1 MLDMGF
7 ELTASNI
14 ISKLPKQR
22 RTVSFSATA
31 TSNMENII
39 KAGMRNTE
47 FINIIINL
55 NKTSNLFINEN
66 ELNEKIGKKG
76 SYYNIIEFILD
87 NYKIN
92 NTSQEVP
99 NGLGQYFRLVK
110 NIKYKIPHLIQLLY
124 GLYFNDETISQKIM
138 IFLSTCHSVDYFNI
152 LLP

>member
-1 MLDMGF
+1 MDF

-22 RTVSFSATA
+22 RTVSFSVTV
-31 TSNMENII
+31 TSNVENII

-47 FINIIINL
+47 FINIIINQ

-66 ELNEKIGKKG
+66 ELKEKNGKKG
-76 SYYNIIEFILD
+76 SYYNIIEFTVD

-92 NTSQEVP
+92 NKSQEVP
-99 NGLGQYFRLVK
+99 NGLGQYFRLIK

-138 IFLSTCHSVDYFNI
+138 IFLSTCHSVDYFYI